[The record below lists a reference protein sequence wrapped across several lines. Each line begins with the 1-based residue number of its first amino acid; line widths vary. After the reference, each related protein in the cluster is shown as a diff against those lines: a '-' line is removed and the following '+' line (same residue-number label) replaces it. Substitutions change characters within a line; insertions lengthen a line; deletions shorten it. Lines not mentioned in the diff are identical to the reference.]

1 MSDLTPFLNDL
12 LRKYKSHCNHHPR
25 KRSDTRD
32 EFLKEAYR
40 INDHILSL
48 HTYLLSIRSAYL
60 STAPPSRRN
69 APSSKPRLPHPN
81 TNNTHPQDPTT
92 HLDNPSRDAIDA
104 SSKQV
109 LRDLNASLRQLS
121 EAESIRRTSS
131 SKVLES
137 KYAKGVLGRWAAGG
151 TGSGTKSP
159 EQLIEEGRRAVFDMH
174 RDSVLWYLGRKLE
187 GVGEVQRGMME
198 RRLERE
204 VERGRSVLY
213 KVRGDVGPVG
223 LGEKGRK
230 GMVMNGDAKNLGG
243 GGEGGYRGKKT
254 GDVALE
260 DESRREIEQQ
270 LSPEQLQLFA
280 RENQDML
287 KHYEDTLDQVR
298 TAERSMLE
306 ISELQTTLVQNLD
319 IQSANI
325 SQLVSDSLSTT
336 ENVGGGNK
344 ELKRATERKSTARMV
359 FWASCG
365 LCGFLITWDLIF

>member
-1 MSDLTPFLNDL
+1 MSNLTPTLNEL
-12 LRKYKSHCNHHPR
+12 LQKHNTHCNRHPIGHF
-25 KRSDTRD
+25 TIHD

-40 INDHILSL
+40 INFHILSL
-48 HTYLLSIRSAYL
+48 QTHLLSIRQAYL
-60 STAPPSRRN
+60 STSPPSRH
-69 APSSKPRLPHPN
+69 AAHPPSSRLPN
-81 TNNTHPQDPTT
+81 GSPQDFTY
-92 HLDNPSRDAIDA
+92 LSPSARDAIDA
-104 SSKQV
+104 SSKTV
-109 LRDLNASLRQLS
+109 LRDLNASIRQLAS
-121 EAESIRRTSS
+121 AEEIRRDT
-131 SKVLES
+131 ES
-137 KYAKGVLGRWAAGG
+137 RISTKKYAKGVLGRWAAGA
-151 TGSGTKSP
+151 SGGEKSP
-159 EQLIEEGRRAVFDMH
+159 EQAVEEARREAFAMH

-213 KVRGDVGPVG
+213 KVKGSVGAGGG
-223 LGEKGRK
+223 LGGV
-230 GMVMNGDAKNLGG
+230 GVSGG
-243 GGEGGYRGKKT
+243 GGGVGDGRMNGSAGEGRGAHGKSAGT
-254 GDVALE
+254 GE

-280 RENQDML
+280 KENQDML
-287 KHYEDTLDQVR
+287 KQYEDTLDQVR
-298 TAERSMLE
+298 TAERSMFE

-319 IQSANI
+319 VQTANI

-365 LCGFLITWDLIF
+365 LCGFLVTWDMIF

>member
-1 MSDLTPFLNDL
+1 MSDLTSLLNDL
-12 LRKYKSHCNHHPR
+12 LSKHNARLKHSPR
-25 KRSDTRD
+25 KRSDIRD

-48 HTYLLSIRSAYL
+48 QTYLLSIRQAYL
-60 STAPPSRRN
+60 STSPPPRRQH
-69 APSSKPRLPHPN
+69 AHPPTSTRLPN
-81 TNNTHPQDPTT
+81 VSSTHPQQDSTYLT
-92 HLDNPSRDAIDA
+92 NPDRDAIDA
-104 SSKQV
+104 SSKTL
-109 LRDLNASLRQLS
+109 LRDLNASIRQLS
-121 EAESIRRTSS
+121 EAESIRRTSQF
-131 SKVLES
+131 KVLES
-137 KYAKGVLGRWAAGG
+137 RYSKGLLGRWAAGG
-151 TGSGTKSP
+151 GAGEKSP
-159 EQLIEEGRRAVFDMH
+159 EQVVEESRLELFGMH
-174 RDSVLWYLGRKLE
+174 RDSVLWFLGRKLE
-187 GVGEVQRGMME
+187 EVGEVQRGMME

-213 KVRGDVGPVG
+213 KIKGPSG
-223 LGEKGRK
+223 AREMGG
-230 GMVMNGDAKNLGG
+230 MNGFTGDAGQGAGGSGGSGYKG
-243 GGEGGYRGKKT
+243 GGEAAM
-254 GDVALE
+254 DDE
-260 DESRREIEQQ
+260 DRRQIEQQ

-298 TAERSMLE
+298 TAERSMIE

-325 SQLVSDSLSTT
+325 SQLVAESLSTT

-365 LCGFLITWDLIF
+365 LCGFLVTWDLIF